1 MKTNSADSQKEK
13 DSKIKPKKS
22 QKKIEV
28 EDPSQIAQHLNEQQM
43 KVFLEALM
51 KKK

>member
-1 MKTNSADSQKEK
+1 MKTNLSESQKKK
-13 DSKIKPKKS
+13 DSESKPKKS
-22 QKKIEV
+22 QKKIKV